1 MRVLRLDMFGAAPGR
16 GSTLDVLI
24 PEGRCDDR
32 VVAEAA
38 EYARQGNADESALV
52 SECSPAQQT
61 FGSRIFN
68 TDGETPFGTHS
79 LAGVAACLVGTG
91 RLAPGAVGRT
101 AEVGCHWLWTDGG
114 EVRVPFDG
122 PVVHERIPYDP
133 ALFGWR
139 TGSAHAGGIGRAFNF
154 VRITEDPRSLPVP
167 DLDRMRELGLPDL
180 TAYRWDPD
188 RQEVLAR
195 VFAPGF
201 GIPEDAGCLPAAAAL
216 GLTGLGLTA
225 DGRSPVTVRQVTGDG
240 RESVFGCTGARHGD
254 TASVRITGQVWV
266 PAIDDEQKASEG

>member
-1 MRVLRLDMFGAAPGR
+1 MQVLRVDMFGAAPGR

-32 VVAEAA
+32 AVAEAT
-38 EYARQGNADESALV
+38 EYACQGNSDESALV

-79 LAGVAACLVGTG
+79 LAGVAACVVGTG
-91 RLAPGAVGRT
+91 RLAPGEVGRT
-101 AEVGCHWLWTDGG
+101 AEVGCQWLWTDGR

-122 PVVHERIPYDP
+122 PVVHEPIPYDP

-139 TGSAHAGGIGRAFNF
+139 NGSSHAGGIGRAFNF
-154 VRITEDPRSLPVP
+154 VQVTDDPRSMRIP
-167 DLDRMRELGLPDL
+167 DLDRMREVGLTDL

-216 GLTGLGLTA
+216 GLIGLGLTA

-240 RESVFGCTGARHGD
+240 RESVFGCTGSSHGD

>member
-1 MRVLRLDMFGAAPGR
+1 MRVLRVDMFGAAPGR

-24 PEGRCDDR
+24 PAGRCDDG

-38 EYARQGNADESALV
+38 EYARQGNSDESALV

-91 RLAPGAVGRT
+91 QLAPGDVGRK
-101 AEVGCHWLWTDGG
+101 AEVGCQWLWTDGRD
-114 EVRVPFDG
+114 VRVPFDG
-122 PVVHERIPYDP
+122 PVVHEPIPHDP

-139 TGSAHAGGIGRAFNF
+139 RGTSHAGGVGRAFNL
-154 VRITEDPRSLPVP
+154 VRVTEDPRSLPVP
-167 DLDRMRELGLPDL
+167 DLDRMRELGLTDL

-216 GLTGLGLTA
+216 GLTGLGLTV

-240 RESVFGCTGARHGD
+240 RESVFGCTGGSHGD

>member
-1 MRVLRLDMFGAAPGR
+1 MRVLRVDMFGAAPGR

-24 PEGRCDDR
+24 PAGRCDDR

-38 EYARQGNADESALV
+38 EYARQGNSDESALV
-52 SECSPAQQT
+52 SECSPAQRT

-68 TDGETPFGTHS
+68 ADGETPFGTHS

-91 RLAPGAVGRT
+91 RLAPGDVGRT
-101 AEVGCHWLWTDGG
+101 AEVGCQWLWTDGSD
-114 EVRVPFDG
+114 VRVPFDG
-122 PVVHERIPYDP
+122 PVVHEEIPCDP
-133 ALFGWR
+133 GLFGWH
-139 TGSAHAGGIGRAFNF
+139 TGSSHAGGIGRAFNF
-154 VRITEDPRSLPVP
+154 VRVTEDPRSLPVP
-167 DLDRMRELGLPDL
+167 DLDRMRQAGLTDL
-180 TAYRWDPD
+180 TAYRWDSA

-240 RESVFGCTGARHGD
+240 RESVFGCTGASRGD
-254 TASVRITGQVWV
+254 TASVRITGRVWV